1 MLITMSPRRHYN
13 KWTVNEILQLQ
24 REYELLEM
32 SVQDIAKIHNRTVNA
47 IVSKLMNENFISSF
61 NEARGYVADDMES
74 VGSEST
80 CSEYV
85 VPTFSPEDNT
95 AVICERIGTLEARM
109 EKMFVM
115 FSKLTDHLIDNNQ
128 ISKNFV
134 QRQYINI

>member
-1 MLITMSPRRHYN
+1 MLIIMNPRRHYN
-13 KWTVNEILQLQ
+13 KWTVNEVLQLQ

-61 NEARGYVADDMES
+61 NEARGYVADDIES

-80 CSEYV
+80 GSEYV

-109 EKMFVM
+109 EKMFIM

-128 ISKNFV
+128 IAKNFV